1 MGESDHRAAEWI
13 VKEDGNKWDTTITDL
28 VKLTTQMWIL
38 STESRC
44 LKLIDVHLRDL

>member
-28 VKLTTQMWIL
+28 VELNTQMQ
-38 STESRC
+38 SSPQNP
-44 LKLIDVHLRDL
+44 DV